1 MTEDFL
7 FASGSV
13 TAGHPDKLCDQISDA
28 IVDRFLLQ
36 DPLSRVAAECAVS
49 KGVVFV
55 ACHFASQAVVDI
67 PEIARQLIGQVG
79 YDEERFNPR
88 DCTVMTTL
96 AELPAGPHA
105 RVDERDLDDAG
116 IERITATH
124 VANVFGYACNQTA
137 ALMPLPIWLAHK
149 LARRLAAVRLQRRLR
164 YLAPD
169 GKTQVAVEYRKR
181 RAHRIH
187 SITLVAS
194 QAPGER
200 PSPARLREDLFEL
213 VLRPALAD
221 EAIGVDDKTLF
232 FVNPEGPALDGGPSA
247 HSGLTGRKNADD
259 TYGEFARH
267 SEAALSGKDP
277 TRIDRVGAY
286 AARHAAK
293 NIVAA
298 GLADE
303 CEVQLSYTIGQTRP
317 VSLWIQTF
325 GTGRAP
331 DEEIAARIERCFD
344 FRPAAIV
351 RRFRL
356 RELPAVHRG
365 RFYARLAAYGH
376 MGRLDLSLPWEAT
389 EMAAALRQ

>member
-1 MTEDFL
+1 VSEDFL

-13 TAGHPDKLCDQISDA
+13 TEGHPDKLCDQISDA

-49 KGVVFV
+49 KGLVFV
-55 ACHFASQAVVDI
+55 ACHFASGVVVDI
-67 PEIARQLIGQVG
+67 PELARQMIGQVG
-79 YDEERFNPR
+79 YDEPRFNVR

-96 AELPAGPHA
+96 TELPSAPWGTI
-105 RVDERDLDDAG
+105 DERELDDDG
-116 IERITATH
+116 IERIGATH
-124 VANVFGYACNQTA
+124 VANAFGFACNQTA
-137 ALMPLPIWLAHK
+137 ALMPMPIWLAHK
-149 LARRLAAVRLQRRLR
+149 LARRLTAVRLQRLLR

-169 GKTQVAVEYRKR
+169 GKAQVAVEYHDR
-181 RAHRIH
+181 RPRRIH
-187 SITLVAS
+187 SITLVATRK
-194 QAPGER
+194 AGEQ
-200 PSPARLREDLFEL
+200 PPPARMRDDLFEL

-221 EAIGVDDKTLF
+221 EAVGIDDGTLF
-232 FVNPEGPALDGGPSA
+232 FVNPEGPGLDGGPAA

-259 TYGEFARH
+259 TYGEYAHH

-293 NIVAA
+293 NVVAA

-303 CEVQLSYTIGQTRP
+303 CEVQLCYTIGRSRP
-317 VSLWIQTF
+317 VSLRVRTF
-325 GTGRAP
+325 GTGRMP
-331 DEEIAARIERCFD
+331 DGEIAARLQHGFD

-356 RELPAVHRG
+356 RELPALHRG

-376 MGRLDLSLPWEAT
+376 MGRMDLALPWEVTDRTA
-389 EMAAALRQ
+389 ELR